1 MDLWVLGVKTMN
13 NYLIYSL
20 HYTVKKMNSL
30 TYVIIRKALSFF
42 LLFISKVKTCATCI
56 ITVLIGTFYGTKKV
70 FILTVYHLIKC
81 SYNRPP
87 VQPRKLSQYF
97 NWISLFFY
105 YNFNSLFSYNKSP
118 ANNPRLVKWELL
130 MKLYKYD
137 KHNVY
142 LAWIR
147 SLSCLHKETTE

>member
-1 MDLWVLGVKTMN
+1 M
-13 NYLIYSL
+13 Y
-20 HYTVKKMNSL
+20 
-30 TYVIIRKALSFF
+30 
-42 LLFISKVKTCATCI
+42 
-56 ITVLIGTFYGTKKV
+56 
-70 FILTVYHLIKC
+70 

-87 VQPRKLSQYF
+87 VQPRTLSQYF
-97 NWISLFFY
+97 NWMSLFFY

-118 ANNPRLVKWELL
+118 ANNPRLVKWEPL